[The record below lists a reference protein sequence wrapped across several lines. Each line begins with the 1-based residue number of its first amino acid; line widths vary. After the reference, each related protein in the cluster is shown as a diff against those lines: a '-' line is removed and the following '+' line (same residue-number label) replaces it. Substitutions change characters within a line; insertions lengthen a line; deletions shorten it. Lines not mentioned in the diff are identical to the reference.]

1 MYGVS
6 FPLHGYALLIGRS
19 FLGAIAFL
27 GSLYFLG
34 ISEDDIELI

>member
-1 MYGVS
+1 MYRVS
-6 FPLHGYALLIGRS
+6 FPLQGYALLIGGS